1 MEEIVN
7 IAYESIELLKEIR
20 EILTQ
25 EQNNELDNL
34 RNRYNNYLDAI
45 ERQWKWLTKKTLQK
59 VL

>member
-34 RNRYNNYLDAI
+34 RKRYNNYLDSI
-45 ERQWKWLTKKTLQK
+45 GW
-59 VL
+59 

>member
-34 RNRYNNYLDAI
+34 RNRYNNYLDI
-45 ERQWKWLTKKTLQK
+45 IGW
-59 VL
+59 